1 MFFSRLVTEDDWD
14 VVKTYSLSE
23 VWASLT
29 HGRRHPAELVDE
41 NEGQIK
47 AESWEFF
54 EVAQILWLSEADLK
68 LGQIP
73 FI

>member
-1 MFFSRLVTEDDWD
+1 MFFSSLVTEDDWD

-29 HGRRHPAELVDE
+29 YGRRHPAELVDE

-47 AESWEFF
+47 ADSWEFF
-54 EVAQILWLSEADLK
+54 EVARIFFDCQKQIWS
-68 LGQIP
+68 
-73 FI
+73 